1 MILNMNSKS
10 MGRFNVKEVYEEQSA
25 INGGYDSI
33 SLLPDC
39 ILDHILSY
47 LPTKEAVATSVLS
60 KRWKYLWTFVPILD
74 FDDSLLYSSQFEFR
88 HSINVTCFMNF
99 VDKVLLQR
107 DKSNVKRFRLSCRV
121 CFSASRVNEW
131 ILSAVKQNV
140 QELDLCLFVEE
151 PFVLPACVFDNEILT
166 VIKLEMNCNLHLP
179 PRISIPSLK
188 TLHLRLV
195 TFPNDNNTVQSL
207 FSSCPFLEE
216 LAVLDCEWMNLKRIS
231 ITIPSLKILIID
243 DLPFCSVDDLR
254 GCEISID
261 AGNLIFFKY
270 SGYLSNKINIYGHSS
285 SALALINI
293 PTLSGRRREI
303 GHRTVKLFGGLVN
316 VSSLR
321 ISSGTIEALFHAE
334 DMMDNLPNFENLTF
348 LELRGEF
355 RKHSIKLLIKLLRR
369 MLKLE
374 FLHFCEGL
382 GQCEDDSGMQL
393 LPDCAL
399 SSLKTVDYTN
409 FCGTNTE
416 IWFLRFLLKN
426 AVVLEKMNVYWSK
439 NSSKDQ
445 MNQWKIKEQLHALPK
460 GSLHCALL
468 ITT

>member
-216 LAVLDCEWMNLKRIS
+216 LAVLD
-231 ITIPSLKILIID
+231 
-243 DLPFCSVDDLR
+243 
-254 GCEISID
+254 
-261 AGNLIFFKY
+261 Y
-270 SGYLSNKINIYGHSS
+270 
-285 SALALINI
+285 
-293 PTLSGRRREI
+293 
-303 GHRTVKLFGGLVN
+303 
-316 VSSLR
+316 
-321 ISSGTIEALFHAE
+321 
-334 DMMDNLPNFENLTF
+334 
-348 LELRGEF
+348 
-355 RKHSIKLLIKLLRR
+355 
-369 MLKLE
+369 
-374 FLHFCEGL
+374 
-382 GQCEDDSGMQL
+382 DSGMQL